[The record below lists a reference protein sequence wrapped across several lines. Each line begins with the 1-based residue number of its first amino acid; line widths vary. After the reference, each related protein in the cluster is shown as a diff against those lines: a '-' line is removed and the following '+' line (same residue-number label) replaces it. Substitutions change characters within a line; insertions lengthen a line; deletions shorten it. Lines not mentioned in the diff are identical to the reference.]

1 MAILAFIYLMYA
13 QTRTDILAHLGG
25 LIWRRK
31 FDDRRAFLFFVC
43 DKEFRGFP
51 YGELIACAICNS
63 PWQGILFSL
72 IVGEGVVFGIGLAGI
87 WVITD
92 TILRRIERDD

>member
-1 MAILAFIYLMYA
+1 MLILAFIYIMYA
-13 QTRTDILAHLGG
+13 QTRTDILAHVGG

-51 YGELIACAICNS
+51 YGELIACSTCNS
-63 PWQGILFSL
+63 AWQGVALSL
-72 IVGEGVVFGIGLAGI
+72 IVGESVLFGLALAGA
-87 WVITD
+87 WVLTD
-92 TILRRIERDD
+92 AVLRRLEGEH